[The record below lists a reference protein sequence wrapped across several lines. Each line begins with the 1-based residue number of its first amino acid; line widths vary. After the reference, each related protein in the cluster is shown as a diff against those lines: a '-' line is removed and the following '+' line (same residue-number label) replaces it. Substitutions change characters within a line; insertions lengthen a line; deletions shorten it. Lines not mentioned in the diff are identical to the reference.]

1 MHLDIQSIITY
12 SDLDK
17 AIHFLHTNSLAKKIT
32 VDKLWEINKS
42 ISCSGLIVFDAFGE
56 IVGAILYIYQGRILA
71 NKQLTNIV
79 NLSSWYVLSEYR
91 GLLPVM
97 MIRSTLEKLKESY
110 ITNYTPTINVQKI
123 LLKFGFNYMP
133 VKKYICLPIAFI
145 VSNYYY
151 FLFGKLKHIPIDY
164 IVDKIPSLCRP
175 IRSDCDTILF
185 GFMIGCHTV
194 YLGGS
199 IDISEKYVL
208 HKKIIIRSFS
218 INWISDENI
227 YAKYASQIA
236 AKICIKLRVYFI
248 IITVHE
254 SVKIQYTFKQLKSS
268 YMVTSLPSVWIPPIG
283 SELFI

>member
-12 SDLDK
+12 SNLDK
-17 AIHFLHTNSLAKKIT
+17 AINFLHSNSLAKKIT
-32 VDKLWEINKS
+32 VDKLWEINRC
-42 ISCSGLIVFDAFGE
+42 ISCSGLIVFDAFGD
-56 IVGAILYIYQGRILA
+56 IVGAILYVYQGRILA
-71 NKQLTNIV
+71 NKQMINIV

-97 MIRSTLEKLKESY
+97 MIRSTLEKLKDSY

-133 VKKYICLPIAFI
+133 VKKYICFPIVYVF
-145 VSNYYY
+145 SNYSH
-151 FLFGKLKHIPIDY
+151 FLFSKLKNISTDY
-164 IVDKIPSLCRP
+164 IADKIPSLSRP
-175 IRSDCDTILF
+175 IRSDCDTIF
-185 GFMIGCHTV
+185 FSFMIRCHTV

-227 YAKYASQIA
+227 YAKYAPLIA
-236 AKICIKLRVYFI
+236 AKICIQLGVYFI
-248 IITVHE
+248 TFTVHE
-254 SVKIQYTFKQLKSS
+254 NVKIDYSYKQLNSS
-268 YMVTSLPSVWIPPIG
+268 YMVDSLSSVWIPPIG